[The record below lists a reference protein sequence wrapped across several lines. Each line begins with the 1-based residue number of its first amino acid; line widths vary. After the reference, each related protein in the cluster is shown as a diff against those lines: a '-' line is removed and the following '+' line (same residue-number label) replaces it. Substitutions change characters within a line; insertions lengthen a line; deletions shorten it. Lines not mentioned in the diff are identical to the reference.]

1 MEKDNQSNN
10 SNIIKERDLQ
20 TIKEADHAY
29 YDLDAPVMSDSEY
42 DSLRNS
48 YIKRYGSADLNYTP
62 GEASSEFEKFRHP
75 TPVTSLAKF
84 KENENKG
91 ILSAWKK
98 LHPIVI
104 EPKYDGLTVVAY
116 PKGDGSAMFV
126 TRGSGI
132 QGEILPNFINKFE
145 GDIGLDSE
153 YPIRGE
159 VFLTHETFDSIV
171 KIQQETGEETFK
183 QIRNAAAGILRR
195 KERSPYI
202 DMLTFVCYDVIGL
215 DVGENK
221 KIDYIKEHSPFMTVS
236 NIPIDSLPTMENVE
250 NLIETMKKMYQECS
264 VVYPLDG
271 MVIKT
276 LKDGT
281 LKKYGSTGH
290 HPNNSYAIK
299 WQQQKFTTIVLDV
312 IWQMGRNKATPV
324 AVVEPVEIDGAV
336 VTRASLHNLEQIKK
350 LGLKIGAK
358 VLIYKANEIIPQI
371 DKVLE
376 NGTITIETPVC
387 PSCHQP
393 LKEINGQHFC
403 VNRNCK
409 ERISQNIAFLGS
421 KDVLD
426 IAGLSI
432 ETARKIMQTY
442 PEEVKSHL
450 QNCIFRLSK
459 ADLEKLP
466 GFAKKSA
473 ENLYSNIEKAVA
485 DVSFEKFIKACC
497 IEGIGSNVG
506 RVLAKEFGTVES
518 LICLLEDKNNA
529 KNRLQQLEGI
539 GPVTAGTLVSDDFR
553 YAVLELR
560 SFIKPNKYKQQTD
573 KTTGKFAGKTF
584 ALTGKM
590 EHPRSYYVD
599 LIEKFGGKE
608 SKTITSKTDYLI
620 IADIN
625 SQSAKAK
632 KARQLGIK
640 IIPANQFD
648 GVKK

>member
-1 MEKDNQSNN
+1 MKKDNQSNN
-10 SNIIKERDLQ
+10 LNIIKERDLQ

-29 YDLDAPVMSDSEY
+29 YDLDAPIMSDSEY

-75 TPVTSLAKF
+75 TPVTSLAKWTDGSDEETKF
-84 KENENKG
+84 VNKVSELFPVE
-91 ILSAWKK
+91 IQ
-98 LHPIVI
+98 
-104 EPKYDGLTVVAY
+104 PKYDGLTVVAY
-116 PKGDGSAMFV
+116 PNKDGSCKFV
-126 TRGSGI
+126 TRG
-132 QGEILPNFINKFE
+132 QGGETGEVLPNFIPKYEKE
-145 GDIGLDSE
+145 GINLTG
-153 YPIRGE
+153 YPVRGE
-159 VFLTHETFDSIV
+159 VFITPDNFRRLNIELISEN
-171 KIQQETGEETFK
+171 KEPMK
-183 QIRNAAAGILRR
+183 NMRNAAAGLLRR
-195 KERSPYI
+195 KERSKYLHLLSYI
-202 DMLTFVCYDVIGL
+202 VYDIPGQDLTPDDMKKLVNHKTLFTFTEGRKSANTESTINDVRKFYDELIKNNNIPVDGVVI
-215 DVGENK
+215 K
-221 KIDYIKEHSPFMTVS
+221 SCQEHS
-236 NIPIDSLPTMENVE
+236 
-250 NLIETMKKMYQECS
+250 
-264 VVYPLDG
+264 
-271 MVIKT
+271 
-276 LKDGT
+276 
-281 LKKYGSTGH
+281 LKKFGFTAH
-290 HPNNSYAIK
+290 HPKNAFAYKHWKKAYVTHVTN
-299 WQQQKFTTIVLDV
+299 V

-539 GPVTAGTLVSDDFR
+539 GPVTADTLVSDDFR

-625 SQSAKAK
+625 SQSSKAK

-648 GVKK
+648 GLKK